1 VPKALNIVNSRK
13 SSPQSTAL
21 GQIILHDCPP
31 QEMGAGNGTSTRV
44 SHYDT
49 RTDSKSL
56 LISVDEPDTR
66 IVRNGNV
73 LDTSENDTPE
83 SIFRRICALYVAGS
97 TEIRIRAKSGM
108 FRPPQKDM
116 LRDLVRNRLI
126 GTEIARLARYSRPSG
141 PHGFFRI
148 EP

>member
-1 VPKALNIVNSRK
+1 MIALPRK
-13 SSPQSTAL
+13 WV
-21 GQIILHDCPP
+21 
-31 QEMGAGNGTSTRV
+31 QEMGLQQGYPITI
-44 SHYDT
+44 T

-126 GTEIARLARYSRPSG
+126 GTEIA
-141 PHGFFRI
+141 
-148 EP
+148 